1 MERITVEQL
10 QQRADCV
17 IVDVREYPEFAR
29 GAIPGARLVPLG
41 TLQRNA
47 EEWDRG
53 CRYVMVCKS
62 GKRSEQAAGTLAKI
76 GFRNIAMLHGG
87 TDAWIS
93 AGFPVQ
99 RGSSRVWS
107 LERQVRAIAGV
118 LILAFTIAG
127 IMISRWFLGATLF
140 VGAGLTVAGVF
151 DLCLMAKILG
161 KMPWNQARTEHIPRF
176 KPQRA
181 KVLPYRS

>member
-1 MERITVEQL
+1 MERITAEQL
-10 QQRADCV
+10 QERADCV

-29 GAIPGARLVPLG
+29 GAIPGAKLVPLG

-47 EEWDRG
+47 EEWNRG
-53 CRYVMVCKS
+53 SRYVMVCKS
-62 GKRSEQAAGTLAKI
+62 GKRSEQTASTLQKI
-76 GFRNIAMLHGG
+76 GFQNIAMLHGG

-107 LERQVRAIAGV
+107 LERQVRVIAGT
-118 LILAFTIAG
+118 LILTLTIAG
-127 IMISRWFLGATLF
+127 ITISHWFLAATLF

-161 KMPWNQARTEHIPRF
+161 KMPWNQARIEHIPPF
-176 KPQRA
+176 EPQRE
-181 KVLPYRS
+181 KVLPNRG

>member
-1 MERITVEQL
+1 MERITAEQL

-62 GKRSEQAAGTLAKI
+62 GKRSEQAASTLAKI
-76 GFRNIAMLHGG
+76 GFPNIAMLHGG

-118 LILAFTIAG
+118 LVLAFTIAG

-176 KPQRA
+176 EPQRA
-181 KVLPYRS
+181 KVPPYRS

>member
-1 MERITVEQL
+1 MERITAEQL
-10 QQRADCV
+10 QERADCV

-41 TLQRNA
+41 TLQHSA

-62 GKRSEQAAGTLAKI
+62 GKRSEQAASTLKKI
-76 GFRNIAMLHGG
+76 GFQNIAMLHGG

-99 RGSSRVWS
+99 GGSSRVWS
-107 LERQVRAIAGV
+107 LERQVRTIAGT
-118 LILAFTIAG
+118 LILTFTIAG
-127 IMISRWFLGATLF
+127 ITISHWFLGATLF

-151 DLCLMAKILG
+151 DVCLMAKILG
-161 KMPWNQARTEHIPRF
+161 KMPWNQARIEHIPPF
-176 KPQRA
+176 EPQRA
-181 KVLPYRS
+181 KILPNRG